1 MRLGPGRLLRYGWTN
16 NLALKVRCPHD
27 LLTSTNAMIFQQH
40 EMATL
45 EAGHQPVSGSLLR
58 LISLRFRND
67 RSEPSA

>member
-1 MRLGPGRLLRYGWTN
+1 MRLGPVRLLRYGWTN
-16 NLALKVRCPHD
+16 NLALKVRRPHD
-27 LLTSTNAMIFQQH
+27 LLTSTNAKIFQKH